1 MTPFRH
7 SFFFL
12 LKKSSEKF
20 IRCTCKCI
28 CCLMSIIQ
36 KNNYNLLIVLD
47 KMTKLISFDKVRDLI
62 NNKMKFS
69 ELI

>member
-1 MTPFRH
+1 MY
-7 SFFFL
+7 L
-12 LKKSSEKF
+12 LFDEYYS
-20 IRCTCKCI
+20 
-28 CCLMSIIQ
+28 

-47 KMTKLISFDKVRDLI
+47 KMTKLTSFDKVRDLI

>member
-1 MTPFRH
+1 MY
-7 SFFFL
+7 L
-12 LKKSSEKF
+12 LFDEFYS
-20 IRCTCKCI
+20 
-28 CCLMSIIQ
+28 